1 MQFPSYLSGQGTLCS
16 QVLAEP
22 FGDVGGGEGDGDE
35 GGDGGDGDDD
45 IHLRKCDKNK

>member
-35 GGDGGDGDDD
+35 GGDGAMLK
-45 IHLRKCDKNK
+45 IAVATLPKT